1 MSRALIRQVFLAA
14 PLSCAWVQSSVS
26 LPPRLSKLGL
36 PYRWSLSWGDTEVA
50 IMLLAATWRFS
61 TRLERPKE
69 GKPQWAY
76 NSVRADLIREP
87 PGRGVTQAL
96 CPRRAPEFFQSAK
109 TRPPIWGQHL
119 RARTAH
125 SPEQWGSDHFR
136 EGRPYFL
143 CSVWSL
149 QIKLSKTNRREHVHI
164 LFHVNIFI

>member
-1 MSRALIRQVFLAA
+1 MWSWDSGISSTWKLAA
-14 PLSCAWVQSSVS
+14 KAD
-26 LPPRLSKLGL
+26 
-36 PYRWSLSWGDTEVA
+36 Y
-50 IMLLAATWRFS
+50 S

-125 SPEQWGSDHFR
+125 SPEQ
-136 EGRPYFL
+136 
-143 CSVWSL
+143 
-149 QIKLSKTNRREHVHI
+149 
-164 LFHVNIFI
+164 